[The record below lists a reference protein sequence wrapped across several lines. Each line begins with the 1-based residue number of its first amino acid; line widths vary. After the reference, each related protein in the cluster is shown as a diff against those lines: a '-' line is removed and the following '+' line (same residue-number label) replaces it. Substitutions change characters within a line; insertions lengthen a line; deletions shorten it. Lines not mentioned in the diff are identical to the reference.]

1 MLRMNAEIQEK
12 GCVSVI
18 SRLNSKKGLA
28 TEIVRAVKEENIVWL
43 IFSQGKKT
51 AKKQCTRDLYGG

>member
-1 MLRMNAEIQEK
+1 MLRMDAEIQEK

-43 IFSQGKKT
+43 MFSQGKKT
-51 AKKQCTRDLYGG
+51 AKKQCTQDLYRG